1 MQIQFKSD
9 LVQFFTRESPRELKR
24 LVWLSFFVGV
34 TNTLLIALINKC
46 ASDVTE
52 GKSVMWEFFLFCFL
66 LFAFLLITNR
76 ANRENIHNS
85 QELIHRFKMRIMHDI
100 LRSDLSRLDQIGR
113 GEILQILARDAQQV
127 SQSVAVLVNLAQSAA
142 TLICLTLYMATI
154 SLVAFALTLGSSV
167 FIFVLGARQLL
178 SVTGKYVDV
187 MDKDIA
193 ANALFEDFLNGY
205 KEIKMNSKRALDVT
219 RDIVKMSK
227 ESNTIRQGLLISSTN
242 FFNYLTVMMYV
253 IVGTMIF
260 IVPVF
265 SVGFS
270 QHVTETTTTALFLAA
285 SLTGMIQS
293 IPVLSLSNVSAKI
306 LRDLESRLS
315 FGMDPSTKKRQ
326 EQDFGAVQNIILDSV
341 RYHHPTSHT
350 GRPFVL
356 GPVSYVFEPGKV
368 YYIRGNNGSGKT
380 TLMRLLTGLYAPSEG
395 QILVN
400 GIVVDQP
407 VGKSYRDMFA
417 VVFSDFYLFKKM
429 YGLTNYS
436 QDEIDTLLKLFKM
449 QGKLTIEHG
458 NFSDLSFSTGQRKRI
473 ALLVAILEKRPFIIL
488 DEWAADQDPEF
499 RQEFYEHIIPMF
511 REMGKGV
518 IAITHD
524 DQYYDTADHVLYMS
538 DGKPIDGV

>member
-1 MQIQFKSD
+1 MQINFKSD
-9 LVQFFTRESPRELKR
+9 LVEFFSRESPRELKR
-24 LVWLSFFVGV
+24 LAWLSFFVGV

-46 ASDVTE
+46 AADVTD
-52 GKSVMWEFFLFCFL
+52 GKSVMWEFFVFCFL
-66 LFAFLLITNR
+66 LFAFLVITNR
-76 ANRENIHNS
+76 ANKENIHNS

-100 LRSDLSRLDQIGR
+100 LRSDLARLDQIGR

-127 SQSVAVLVNLAQSAA
+127 SQSVGVLVNLAQSGA
-142 TLICLTLYMATI
+142 TLFCLTLYMATI
-154 SLVAFALTLGSSV
+154 SLVAFGLTLISSILI
-167 FIFVLGARQLL
+167 FILGARQLL
-178 SVTGKYVDV
+178 SVTNNYVDV

-205 KEIKMNSKRALDVT
+205 KEIKMNSRRALDVT

-227 ESNTIRQGLLISSTN
+227 ESNTIRQSLLISATN
-242 FFNYLTVMMYV
+242 FFNYLTVMMYI

-260 IVPVF
+260 IVPLI

-306 LRDLESRLS
+306 LRQLESRLS
-315 FGMDPSTKKRQ
+315 FGMDHVSPKQ
-326 EQDFGAVQNIILDSV
+326 HEQIFDAVQKITLDAV
-341 RYHHPTSHT
+341 QYHHPTSHA
-350 GRPFVL
+350 GRPFLL
-356 GPVSYVFEPGKV
+356 GPVSYEFELGKI

-380 TLMRLLTGLYAPSEG
+380 TLMRLLTGLYAPAAG

-400 GIVVDQP
+400 GQHVVQP
-407 VGKSYRDMFA
+407 VASSYRDMFA

-429 YGLTNYS
+429 YGLTGYS
-436 QDEIDTLLKLFKM
+436 QADIDELLALFRM
-449 QGKLTIEHG
+449 QGKLSVEHG
-458 NFSDLSFSTGQRKRI
+458 KFSDLSFSTGQRKRI

-524 DQYYDTADHVLYMS
+524 DQYYDTADHVLYMA
-538 DGKPIDGV
+538 DGKPVEAV

>member
-46 ASDVTE
+46 ASDVTD

-66 LFAFLLITNR
+66 LLAFLLITNR

-167 FIFVLGARQLL
+167 LIFVLGARQLL

-219 RDIVKMSK
+219 HDIVKMSK
-227 ESNTIRQGLLISSTN
+227 DSNTIRQGLLISSTN

-315 FGMDPSTKKRQ
+315 FGMDQFAAKRHD
-326 EQDFGAVQNIILDSV
+326 QDFGAVQNITLDHV
-341 RYHHPTSHT
+341 KYHHPTSHS

-356 GPVSYVFEPGKV
+356 GPVTYTFELGKV

-380 TLMRLLTGLYAPSEG
+380 TLMRLLTGLYAPSDG
-395 QILVN
+395 QILVD
-400 GIVVDQP
+400 GTVVKQP
-407 VGKSYRDMFA
+407 VDKSFRDMFA

-436 QDEIDTLLKLFKM
+436 QDEIDALLKLFKM
-449 QGKLTIEHG
+449 QGKLSIEHG
-458 NFSDLSFSTGQRKRI
+458 SFSDLSFSTGQRKRI

-524 DQYYDTADHVLYMS
+524 DQYYDTADHVLYMA
-538 DGKPIDGV
+538 DGKPIEGV